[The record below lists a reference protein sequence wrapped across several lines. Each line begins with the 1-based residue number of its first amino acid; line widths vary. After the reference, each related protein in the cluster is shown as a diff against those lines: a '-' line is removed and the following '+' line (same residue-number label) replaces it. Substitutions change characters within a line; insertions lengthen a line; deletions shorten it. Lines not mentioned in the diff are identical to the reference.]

1 MPVTQAGQQPVTRGR
16 LLDTQHNERMKP
28 HVAEEA
34 RGQACKQEAG
44 APGAKRLGFEIYAVR
59 SPRAFKQE
67 KK

>member
-1 MPVTQAGQQPVTRGR
+1 MTRGR